1 MIDHLAVLLVSAVTA
16 LLLTAWA
23 RHAAM
28 RNGMLDIPNHRS
40 SHSVPVP
47 RGGGV
52 AIVATFGAGIL
63 LLAGAGSL
71 DISLLL
77 ALVPGGAAIALVGWL
92 DDRGGVPPRV
102 RALVHFAAAASAVA
116 WLGGLPTLRLGT
128 MEFGLGLAGP
138 ALAVVGMVWFLNL
151 FNFMDG
157 IDGIASSQA
166 VMISGVAGAIALLNG
181 DPAIAA
187 AYALVC
193 GASGGFM
200 IWNWPPARIF
210 MGDVG
215 SGFLGFILAV
225 LAVAGERAGSVPL
238 AVWIVLVALFGFDA
252 TVTLVRRLLR
262 RERVYEAHRSHAYQ
276 RAVISGLSHR
286 DVTMAAAVI
295 TLLLGAAALLAAFRP
310 AVLGVVMLG
319 AAALLSAVYLAVER
333 RRPMY

>member
-1 MIDHLAVLLVSAVTA
+1 MIIVVAVLVLSAICASFMTA
-16 LLLTAWA
+16 RA
-23 RHAAM
+23 RTAAM

-47 RGGGV
+47 RGGGIAV
-52 AIVATFGAGIL
+52 AATVGAGVV
-63 LLAGAGSL
+63 LLAATGP
-71 DISLLL
+71 ISMPLLF
-77 ALVPGGAAIALVGWL
+77 ALVPGGGVIGFIGWL
-92 DDRGGVPPRV
+92 DDRGGVPPLV
-102 RALVHFAAAASAVA
+102 RALVHFAAAAWAVA
-116 WLGGLPTLRLGT
+116 WLGGFPVLRFGAA
-128 MEFGLGLAGP
+128 EFGLGVAGP
-138 ALAVVGMVWFLNL
+138 ALAVIGIVWFLNL

-166 VMISGVAGAIALLNG
+166 VLISAGAGTIAFLSG
-181 DPAIAA
+181 DSGITVV
-187 AYALVC
+187 YALVC

-225 LAVAGERAGSVPL
+225 LAVAGERAGTVPL
-238 AVWIVLVALFGFDA
+238 AVWIVLVSLFGFDA
-252 TVTLVRRLLR
+252 TVTLIRRLIR

-276 RAVISGLSHR
+276 RAVMSGLSHGA
-286 DVTMAAAVI
+286 VTIAAAGI

-310 AVLGVVMLG
+310 TVLGAVVVG

>member
-1 MIDHLAVLLVSAVTA
+1 MTIVLS
-16 LLLTAWA
+16 LLLLSAFSASVLTAGA
-23 RHAAM
+23 RIAAS
-28 RNGMLDIPNHRS
+28 RIGMLDIPNQRS
-40 SHSVPVP
+40 SHTAPVP
-47 RGGGV
+47 RGGGI

-63 LLAGAGSL
+63 LLAATGSL
-71 DISLLL
+71 DTPLLL
-77 ALVPGGAAIALVGWL
+77 ALGPGGAAIALTGWL
-92 DDRGGVPPRV
+92 DDRGGVAPRV
-102 RALVHFAAAASAVA
+102 RVVVHLAAAAWAVA
-116 WLGGLPTLRLGT
+116 CLGGLPTLRLGAA
-128 MEFGLGLAGP
+128 EFSLGLAGP
-138 ALAVVGMVWFLNL
+138 VLAVLGIVWFLNL

-166 VMISGVAGAIALLNG
+166 VVVSGVAGTIALLNG
-181 DPAIAA
+181 DPGIAA
-187 AYALVC
+187 PYALVC

-215 SGFLGFILAV
+215 SGFLGFVLAV

-252 TVTLVRRLLR
+252 TVTLVRRLIR
-262 RERVYEAHRSHAYQ
+262 RERVYEAHRNHAYQ
-276 RAVISGLSHR
+276 RAVLSGLSHR
-286 DVTMAAAVI
+286 AVTLTAAVI

-310 AVLGVVMLG
+310 TVLGAVMLG